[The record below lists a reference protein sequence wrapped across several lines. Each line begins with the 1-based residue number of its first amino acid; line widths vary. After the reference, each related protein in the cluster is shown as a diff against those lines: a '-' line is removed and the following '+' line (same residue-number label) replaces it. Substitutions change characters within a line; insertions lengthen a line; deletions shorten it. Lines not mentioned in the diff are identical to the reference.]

1 MSVQP
6 VPFTQ
11 KCPVKVNFHVSLR
24 VGSRRAVHPCLDC
37 VLERFSLNMDVNGC
51 I

>member
-11 KCPVKVNFHVSLR
+11 KCPVKVNVSLR
-24 VGSRRAVHPCLDC
+24 VGSRRAAPSIRV
-37 VLERFSLNMDVNGC
+37 
-51 I
+51 